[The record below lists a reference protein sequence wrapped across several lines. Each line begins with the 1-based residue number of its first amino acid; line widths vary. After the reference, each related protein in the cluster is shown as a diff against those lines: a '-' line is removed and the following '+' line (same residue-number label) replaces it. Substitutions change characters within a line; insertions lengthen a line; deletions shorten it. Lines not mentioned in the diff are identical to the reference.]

1 VYGPVTWRNKHT
13 GQIKT
18 AFLHSSNRNAL
29 QISDAMEKMKGK
41 NKSQYVSVG
50 GNVCCGYGN
59 FTSERERERE
69 IVFSEV
75 ILLENKS

>member
-1 VYGPVTWRNKHT
+1 
-13 GQIKT
+13 
-18 AFLHSSNRNAL
+18 
-29 QISDAMEKMKGK
+29 MKGK